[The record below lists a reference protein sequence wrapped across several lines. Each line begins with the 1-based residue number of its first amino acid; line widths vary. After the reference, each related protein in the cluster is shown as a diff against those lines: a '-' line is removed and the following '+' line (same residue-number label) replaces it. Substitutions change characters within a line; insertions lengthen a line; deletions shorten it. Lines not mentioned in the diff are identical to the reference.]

1 MKNQKIIFAF
11 AISALLFSCSNDES
25 IGTGSNTIAAS
36 SYEVVAAAALPSS
49 ATTYIASNYSGAS
62 IKEVNLVSD
71 GTYVAYVAKTT
82 GTTVKSTS
90 AAASTVVTKLSFSI
104 KGAFVSA
111 KVQTTVAIADLLPVI
126 TAYISTNFA
135 GAVINNAHLESDGGF
150 DVLIT
155 TVDGNKIKLNFKAD
169 GTFVSQKALKAN
181 GNHKHDH
188 NANHTPVVIADL
200 LPAITTYIS
209 NNYIG
214 STITSA
220 HKESD
225 GTFDVFVT
233 TASGAKL
240 NLNFSATGAFVSVS
254 SDDIHHS
261 DNGTVIAIAD
271 LSTSITTYIS
281 TTYVGATIV
290 SAKKEADGSYEV
302 HISTADG
309 LKLELKFD
317 AAGAFVSLSSN
328 TNNHFPSNLS
338 PVAISN
344 LVTTIK
350 NYISTN
356 YAGAVI
362 KEAHLESNGI
372 YEIVITTSAG
382 VQLKLN
388 FSATG
393 AFLGIK
399 N

>member
-1 MKNQKIIFAF
+1 
-11 AISALLFSCSNDES
+11 
-25 IGTGSNTIAAS
+25 
-36 SYEVVAAAALPSS
+36 
-49 ATTYIASNYSGAS
+49 
-62 IKEVNLVSD
+62 
-71 GTYVAYVAKTT
+71 
-82 GTTVKSTS
+82 
-90 AAASTVVTKLSFSI
+90 
-104 KGAFVSA
+104 
-111 KVQTTVAIADLLPVI
+111 
-126 TAYISTNFA
+126 
-135 GAVINNAHLESDGGF
+135 
-150 DVLIT
+150 
-155 TVDGNKIKLNFKAD
+155 
-169 GTFVSQKALKAN
+169 
-181 GNHKHDH
+181 
-188 NANHTPVVIADL
+188 
-200 LPAITTYIS
+200 
-209 NNYIG
+209 
-214 STITSA
+214 
-220 HKESD
+220 
-225 GTFDVFVT
+225 
-233 TASGAKL
+233 
-240 NLNFSATGAFVSVS
+240 
-254 SDDIHHS
+254 
-261 DNGTVIAIAD
+261 AD